1 MFVTIRPL
9 RRISIRCPL
18 TYHQEILKAS
28 DYLERSHRT
37 LCSVR
42 ATYLRD
48 SMRNCFRTEEG
59 NGVSL
64 KRMSCSPACG
74 KED

>member
-28 DYLERSHRT
+28 GLPGTFPSNPLQRSCDILER
-37 LCSVR
+37 LD
-42 ATYLRD
+42 AKLFP
-48 SMRNCFRTEEG
+48 N
-59 NGVSL
+59 
-64 KRMSCSPACG
+64 
-74 KED
+74 